1 MTAVDGLARVDLAI
15 EGMTCAS
22 CVARVEKR
30 LGRVDG
36 VTATVNLATERA
48 SALVPADLDVAALV
62 AEVEKAGYGARV
74 LHDDRDA
81 SGDSDSGGEQVG
93 EARDGRRLVPR
104 MLVSAALSVP
114 IILNAMIEPLHFPGW
129 EWVSL
134 VLATPVVLW
143 GGWPFHR
150 SAAVNLR
157 HGATS
162 MDTLVSLGTLAAYT
176 WSLVVLLLGAG
187 GHVYFE
193 VAAVV
198 TTFLLLGRYAEARS
212 RRRAGEALRG
222 LAQASA
228 REVSLLDE
236 SGSERRIPVAL
247 LSAGDRFVVRP
258 GERIAADGE
267 VVEGE
272 AAVDASAMTGESV
285 PVEVAVGD
293 DVTAGT
299 VAAGGMLVVRAE
311 RVGADTRVARLAA
324 LVEQAQLGKTRAQR
338 SADRVSS
345 VFVPIVIGLAA
356 LTFVIWWLVT
366 GDAASAVSPAV
377 AVLIVACPCALG
389 LATPTAL
396 LVGTGRAAQRGI
408 LISGPEALERAGRID
423 TVVFDKTGTL
433 TTGRMTVARSVVVPG
448 ESVDDVLR
456 LAAAAERGSEH
467 PLGRAI
473 AEAAPSEAV
482 VAGFRAVAGFGVTAI
497 VDGREVVV
505 ARAGDD
511 LPVVLAE
518 AVARIR
524 ADGATAVAVSVD
536 GAPVAVLAV
545 SDPLRPDAVDAIAR
559 VRALGAEP
567 VVLSGD
573 HEATVRATVAG
584 LGEVRALG
592 GVAPE
597 GKAAEIARLQA
608 DGRTVAMV
616 GDGVNDAA
624 ALATAD
630 LGIALGSGSDIA
642 IEAGDLTL
650 LRPEP
655 SLVADALRLS
665 RRMLAVIR
673 GNLFWAFAYN
683 VAALPIAAL
692 GLLDPMIAGAAM
704 AFSSVFV
711 VLNSLR
717 LRRF

>member
-1 MTAVDGLARVDLAI
+1 
-15 EGMTCAS
+15 MTCAS

-48 SALVPADLDVAALV
+48 SALVPAGVDPAVLI

-74 LHDDRDA
+74 LRDDARGTPDGAAPGRGTGAAEGRDA
-81 SGDSDSGGEQVG
+81 
-93 EARDGRRLVPR
+93 RRLVPR
-104 MLVSAALSVP
+104 VIVSAALSVP
-114 IILNAMIEPLHFPGW
+114 IVLIAMVEPLHFPGW

-134 VLATPVVLW
+134 VLAAPVVLW

-157 HGATS
+157 HGATT
-162 MDTLVSLGTLAAYT
+162 MDTLVSLGTLAAFA
-176 WSLVVLLLGAG
+176 WSLAVLLRGAG

-198 TTFLLLGRYAEARS
+198 TTFLLLGRFAEARS
-212 RRRAGEALRG
+212 RRRAGQALRD
-222 LAQASA
+222 LAQAAA
-228 REVSLLDE
+228 REVSLLDA
-236 SGSERRIPVAL
+236 SGAERRLPVAL

-258 GERIAADGE
+258 GERIAADGR
-267 VVEGE
+267 VIEGS

-285 PVEVAVGD
+285 PIEVAPGD
-293 DVTAGT
+293 EVSAGT
-299 VAAGGMLVVRAE
+299 IAAGGMLVVLAD
-311 RVGADTRVARLAA
+311 RVGADTRVARMAA

-338 SADRVSS
+338 SADRVSA
-345 VFVPIVIGLAA
+345 VFVPIVIGLAVA
-356 LTFVIWWLVT
+356 TFVTWWLVT
-366 GDAASAVSPAV
+366 GDAAAAVSPAV

-433 TTGRMTVARSVVVPG
+433 TAGRMTVARCVVVPG
-448 ESVDDVLR
+448 VTEEEALR

-473 AEAAPSEAV
+473 AEAAPSDAV
-482 VAGFRAVAGFGVTAI
+482 VAGFRAVAGFGVAAV
-497 VDGREVVV
+497 VDGRDVVV
-505 ARAGDD
+505 ARADD
-511 LPVVLAE
+511 GLPELLAG
-518 AVARIR
+518 AVDGIR
-524 ADGATAVAVSVD
+524 GEGATAVVVSAD
-536 GAPVAVLAV
+536 GEPIAVLAV
-545 SDPLRPDAVDAIAR
+545 SDPLRPDAADAVRR

-584 LGEVRALG
+584 LGDVRAVG
-592 GVAPE
+592 GVTPE
-597 GKAAEIARLQA
+597 GKAAEIVRLQA
-608 DGRTVAMV
+608 SGRTVAMV

-630 LGIALGSGSDIA
+630 LGIAMGTGSDVA

-655 SLVADALRLS
+655 GLVADALRLS